1 MIVHFVLCVPF
12 RYFPLRP
19 FALLCF
25 CVVLAAAAQDKRFQT
40 ITVKPGDT
48 LWAIAQTYLKDPT
61 RWNELLKHNKLPSAD
76 PTVALPGMTLKVPVS
91 LIKESM
97 LAATMVELINQVE
110 TRRRETADWK
120 DASARMQLYKDD
132 GVRTFAASRARVVF
146 VTGDSL
152 NVDENSMAILKP
164 KGKDADL
171 ELLRGEIHGSQSRV
185 VTSSARITPKA
196 KGTRFSAKV
205 RDDLSTLVQVY
216 TGVAA
221 VEGSGTTLD
230 VKAGFST
237 EVAADRPPTLPVKL
251 PDTPEVKAR
260 ALGGDI
266 FSAKLLAPPGAQT
279 AALPGGGGGAP
290 VPKWKGAAGRARD
303 MDDITFDVKE
313 LSIGLPV
320 SAYLVQVARTPDFS
334 RVAAEKVFEADEKIE
349 LSRMIPPGRYW
360 VRVALVDLLGSQGR
374 FSDARQYVVGDKGAT
389 LALEEDRFKGNIE
402 IVRPAE
408 KEDYVRI
415 PKYRIMGRADMEL
428 AVTINGRRVRR
439 DESGN
444 FSLDVLLKEGGNS
457 FKIMAQD
464 ARGRAK
470 ELVRNIYYEP

>member
-1 MIVHFVLCVPF
+1 MT
-12 RYFPLRP
+12 RRE
-19 FALLCF
+19 
-25 CVVLAAAAQDKRFQT
+25 VVLAALLVSWVILPLSAQEKRFQAV
-40 ITVKPGDT
+40 TVKPGDT

-91 LIKESM
+91 LIKENM

-120 DASARMQLYKDD
+120 DAKSRMQLYKDD
-132 GVRTFAASRARVVF
+132 GVRTFAASRARVEF

-185 VTSSARITPKA
+185 VTASARITPKA

-205 RDDLSTLVQVY
+205 RADLSTLVQVY

-221 VEGSGTTLD
+221 VEGSGQAFD

-237 EVAADRPPTLPVKL
+237 EVAPDRPPTTPVKL
-251 PDTPEVKAR
+251 PDTPEIKAR
-260 ALGGDI
+260 ALGGDV

-279 AALPGGGGGAP
+279 AALSGGGAAP
-290 VPKWKGAAGRARD
+290 VPKWKGAAGRPRD

-320 SAYLVQVARTPDFS
+320 SAYSVQIARTPDFS
-334 RVAAEKVFEADEKIE
+334 RVAAEKVFEADEKIDV
-349 LSRMIPPGRYW
+349 SRMIPPGRYW

-374 FSDARQYVVGDKGAT
+374 FSDARQYVVGDRGAT

-408 KEDYVRI
+408 NEDYVRI

-470 ELVRNIYYEP
+470 EFTRRIYYEP